1 MPTLPAHIDLARRA
15 AIQIS
20 VSEIDNNRGYFLLG
34 STAPDMR
41 AITKRPRHEY
51 HFGTLDFDQI
61 GDGVVTMLANHPHL
75 KGLENNDPGLAF
87 MAGYVSHI
95 VLDESWIFDVYR
107 PNFGNYKTLNEG
119 ARLQVLDGALQLEL
133 DRRVRAPLSQSI
145 AEIENATL
153 PLGLGFLSDQAI
165 SDWRKWV
172 IEFLG
177 HSFSWDR
184 LRFMARRISKGDES
198 HPAHAF
204 AEEFLILMPD
214 SLDNLLK
221 LVSHTEEVEEF
232 TGRSIDI
239 MGRQIEEFLS

>member
-1 MPTLPAHIDLARRA
+1 MPNLPAHIDLARRA
-15 AIQIS
+15 AIQVSRS
-20 VSEIDNNRGYFLLG
+20 VIDNNRGYFLLG

-41 AITKRPRHEY
+41 AITKHPRQEY

-61 GDGVVTMLANHPHL
+61 GDGVATMLANHPHL
-75 KGLENNDPGLAF
+75 KRLENNDPALAF

-107 PNFGNYKTLNEG
+107 PNFGNYQTLNEG
-119 ARLQVLDGALQLEL
+119 ARLQVLDRALQLEL
-133 DRRVRAPLSQSI
+133 DRRVQVPLSYSI

-177 HSFSWDR
+177 HAFSWDR

-204 AEEFLILMPD
+204 ADEFLALMPD

-221 LVSHTEEVEEF
+221 FVSHTEVEEF

-239 MGRQIEEFLS
+239 MCWQIEEFLS